1 MDPDPALA
9 KANFRVALLLYACAQ
24 FFVLTIAAMF
34 LYPGG
39 AKYHLAAEHYLF
51 FQNFLSDL
59 GATRTY
65 SGRPNMLCASLFILA
80 LSFLGMAMIVASPL
94 WKAWCARR
102 SLEAAQAGTSLFS
115 IPRSTPWGIGAQ
127 LFAALSGLCYVGVAV
142 TPWNYFLDAHNNF
155 VKGAFSLLLGLIVC
169 LVLGQISERETTPY
183 LIANCVY
190 LILLAAYVY
199 LLFAGP
205 SLQTQNGL
213 AVQVAAQK
221 IITYISI
228 LNLAVQALGR
238 RRALLLLHSR

>member
-1 MDPDPALA
+1 MDSDAALA
-9 KANFRVALLLYACAQ
+9 KANFRLGLLLYACAQ

-39 AKYHLAAEHYLF
+39 AKYHLAAERYLF
-51 FQNFLSDL
+51 LQNFFSDL

-65 SGRPNMLCASLFILA
+65 SGKPNMLCASLFIVA
-80 LSFLGMAMIVASPL
+80 LSFLGMAMIVASQL
-94 WKAWCARR
+94 WKAWLSRVPT
-102 SLEAAQAGTSLFS
+102 EAAQDGTAPFS
-115 IPRSTPWGIGAQ
+115 APRNTSWGIAAQ
-127 LFAALSGLCYVGVAV
+127 IFAALSGLCYLGVAA
-142 TPWNYFLDAHNNF
+142 TPWNYFLDAHNNL

-169 LVLGQISERETTPY
+169 LLWGQIYERETTPY
-183 LIANCVY
+183 LIANCIY

-221 IITYISI
+221 IITYVSI
-228 LNLAVQALGR
+228 LNLAVQAVGR
-238 RRALLLLHSR
+238 RRALLFH

>member
-1 MDPDPALA
+1 MDSDQALA
-9 KANFRVALLLYACAQ
+9 KANFRVGLLLCACAQ
-24 FFVLTIAAMF
+24 FIVLTIAAMF

-39 AKYHLAAEHYLF
+39 GKYHLAAEHYLF
-51 FQNFLSDL
+51 LQNFFSDL

-65 SGRPNMLCASLFILA
+65 SGKPNMLCASLFVLA

-94 WKAWCARR
+94 WKAWLARVPA
-102 SLEAAQAGTSLFS
+102 EAAQDNKAPFS
-115 IPRSTPWGIGAQ
+115 VPRVTTWGIAAQ
-127 LFAALSGLCYVGVAV
+127 VFAALSGICYLGVAV

-169 LVLGQISERETTPY
+169 LLLGQVSERETTPY
-183 LIANCVY
+183 LVANCVY
-190 LILLAAYVY
+190 LILLAGYVY

-228 LNLAVQALGR
+228 LNLAVQAVGR
-238 RRALLLLHSR
+238 RRALLLH